1 MMFSVILI
9 ATFSL
14 VISTNVPKFKYK
26 VLNHMDT
33 LPEYQIPKW
42 VYKKVFKH
50 NVIPNYSLYKK
61 RKEEKEIKLY
71 KDLLNE
77 EEQLYNLVKEYNLPM
92 GLLQPVQKF

>member
-1 MMFSVILI
+1 MFSVILI

-26 VLNHMDT
+26 SLSHMDS
-33 LPEYQIPKW
+33 LPEYDIPKW
-42 VYKKVFKH
+42 VYKKVFSH

-61 RKEEKEIKLY
+61 RKEEKEIKMF
-71 KDLLNE
+71 KDILNE